1 MPYKT
6 VDAMGRPTGKLRT
19 RNKLKEQFVPHVRS
33 MLESPAWI
41 ALSITARRILD
52 RLELEH
58 MAHAGKENGK
68 LVCTYDDFV
77 KYGAGR
83 KYIAPAILELRSLGF
98 IEVTQWGRQA
108 VGDGRLPS
116 KYRLTY
122 VPTVEPYYQA
132 TNEWRRFEHE
142 AAVMVGLKRARD
154 ELEQRRE
161 RSRRRRSKNKTRV
174 VKRAPVPVV
183 KRVLVA
189 KTGPDKTQGKSKGAQ
204 ILKPRFPVVKRELL
218 SISIPYPPSSV
229 VQYAGLGAHKYT
241 LSTDPAA
248 FQQFGTIEYRGRLFE
263 IAPNNSAAA

>member
-6 VDAMGRPTGKLRT
+6 TDAMGRPTGKLRT
-19 RNKLKEQFVPHVRS
+19 RNKLKEPFVPHVRS
-33 MLESPAWI
+33 MLESPAW
-41 ALSITARRILD
+41 AVLSITARRILD

-122 VPTVEPYYQA
+122 VQTVEPYYQA
-132 TNEWRRFEHE
+132 TNNWRRFEHE
-142 AAVMVGLKRARD
+142 AAVKVALERARN

-161 RSRRRRSKNKTRV
+161 RFRRRFKNKIRV

-183 KRVLVA
+183 KRVLGV
-189 KTGPDKTQGKSKGAQ
+189 KTGPEKTQGKSKGAQ
-204 ILKPRFPVVKRELL
+204 ILKPPFPVVKRELL
-218 SISIPYPPSSV
+218 SISTPYPPNSV
-229 VQYAGLGAHKYT
+229 VQYAGAGTRKYI
-241 LSTDPAA
+241 LSTNPRA

-263 IAPNNSAAA
+263 VAPNNSAAA